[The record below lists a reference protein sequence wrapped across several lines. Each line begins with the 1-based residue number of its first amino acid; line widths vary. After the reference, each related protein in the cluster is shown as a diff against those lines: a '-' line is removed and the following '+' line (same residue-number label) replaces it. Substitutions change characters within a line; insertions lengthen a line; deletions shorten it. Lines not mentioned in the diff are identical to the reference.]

1 MDYIYIGC
9 TTERRNIMENEKT
22 EAQFE
27 QKGPKKREIKKISPL
42 MLIGIAALVLLV
54 VIAAAIAVADRADTA
69 DNNRTHG
76 VYTINSESVLD
87 LGAYTS
93 GVAVLTSNSVDYV
106 DSFGNLMSANE
117 HTYTN
122 PVMIT
127 SGKNLVL
134 YDRGGNLMKIEK
146 NASLYKSFTFDAPVS
161 CADITANGTYAYVL
175 NGDSGYQ
182 SHLFVYSYKGKKLF
196 EWSSAEYVVRV
207 SVSDSGNSA
216 AVSTVSVENADTLSK
231 VYLFQFNKNTYDY
244 AEEFIGETVF
254 DIDFAGGKK
263 LAVLTDRGA
272 YLMTAKGERSA
283 LCEYS
288 ANELNHTDL
297 KKGSLGIV
305 SVNLY
310 GDTNNTKVYLFDKGY
325 KNVSEQSYQ
334 NAISGVIAD
343 LSYYAVIFDKEIY
356 ILNSKGIETGH
367 IQLDEICMDAVVSG
381 GKLYVLTSGGI
392 QHFGLHETV
401 GDDK

>member
-1 MDYIYIGC
+1 
-9 TTERRNIMENEKT
+9 MENEMT
-22 EAQFE
+22 EVQNE
-27 QKGPKKREIKKISPL
+27 QKGSRKRELKKIPPL

-54 VIAAAIAVADRADTA
+54 IIAAAIAIADRADA
-69 DNNRTHG
+69 SGKNRTHG
-76 VYTINSESVLD
+76 AYTINSESVLD

-93 GVAVLTSNSVDYV
+93 GIAVLTTNSVDYV

-117 HTYTN
+117 HAYTN

-127 SGKNLVL
+127 SGKNMVL

-146 NASLYKSFTFDAPVS
+146 SAALYKSFTFDAPIS
-161 CADITANGTYAYVL
+161 CADITAKGTYAYVL
-175 NGDSGYQ
+175 NADSGYQ

-207 SVSDSGNSA
+207 TVSDSGNYA
-216 AVSTVSVENADTLSK
+216 AVSTVSVGNADTLSK
-231 VYLFQFNKNTYDY
+231 VYLFQFNKNTYEY

-254 DIDFAGGKK
+254 DIDFVAGKK
-263 LAVLTDRGA
+263 LAVLSDRGA
-272 YLMTAKGERSA
+272 YLMNAKGERTA

-310 GDTNNTKVYLFDKGY
+310 GNTNNTKVYLFDKGY
-325 KNVSEQSYQ
+325 KHVSEQTYQ
-334 NAISGVIAD
+334 NAISDVIAD
-343 LSYYAVIFDKEIY
+343 LSYYAVIFDKEII
-356 ILNSKGIETGH
+356 ILNSKNTETGR
-367 IQLDEICMDAVVSG
+367 IQLDEICMDAVISG
-381 GKLYVLTSGGI
+381 GRLYTLTSSGI
-392 QHFGLHETV
+392 RHFGLHETV
-401 GDDK
+401 GDAQ